1 MSTTITDVLPTKPT
15 ASDFHRLGA
24 IVSLARGR
32 TRPDA
37 PWAPD
42 EVAEQ
47 LWNSKDLLPFS
58 SLAVHAMAVAKD
70 PRFKG
75 VGVIHLAAAGR
86 IEL

>member
-1 MSTTITDVLPTKPT
+1 MSTTITDTLPTRPT
-15 ASDFHRLGA
+15 VRDFHRLGA

-42 EVAEQ
+42 AVAEQ
-47 LWNSKDLLPFS
+47 LWNSKELLPFH
-58 SLAVHAMAVAKD
+58 SLAIHAIAVAKD
-70 PRFKG
+70 PRYKG
-75 VGVIHLAAAGR
+75 VGVIHHAAAGK